1 MLHQYKAAHYNGG
14 KKCKLLIPLSLQA
27 QVKHKQ
33 VGGMA
38 GEEKVFGDEKI
49 QAPIGDAGQWV
60 F

>member
-49 QAPIGDAGQWV
+49 QAPHR
-60 F
+60 